1 MKKVIAFALAMV
13 MCLAAFAGCGSKEVD
28 LKKAMETL
36 NTKYSL
42 SLDSIAS
49 ADDLNKYYQVKKD
62 DVKQFAAEKNKDT
75 NSPVEVILV
84 EAKDKDA
91 ASNVEKALQ
100 KRLNSVT
107 NIYTS
112 YDKDNVAMVK
122 ACKVT
127 NENNIVTLIIA
138 KDAEKM
144 LETFNESIK

>member
-1 MKKVIAFALAMV
+1 M
-13 MCLAAFAGCGSKEVD
+13 
-28 LKKAMETL
+28 
-36 NTKYSL
+36 
-42 SLDSIAS
+42 
-49 ADDLNKYYQVKKD
+49 KKD